1 MFITYSWAVSGK
13 NRKRPFKLFNF
24 SFGFLLASAR
34 ALAWLLCSLRRLHF
48 GCVFRLQL
56 VFFSVIMHLAI
67 IRFTAGAEELPAP
80 LPLTGNK
87 APTRSRR
94 PVRFT
99 LHKNSII
106 TLLTSTRDLFANIK
120 VNDSCSGVVCL
131 CGVVLKK
138 SEREKGS
145 VPFISSLSAFPWRG
159 STRSD

>member
-1 MFITYSWAVSGK
+1 MVRIERGPSSC
-13 NRKRPFKLFNF
+13 LI
-24 SFGFLLASAR
+24 FLLDFCLLLL
-34 ALAWLLCSLRRLHF
+34 ALSRDCSVRYVGYILDAYFDYSLC
-48 GCVFRLQL
+48 
-56 VFFSVIMHLAI
+56 FFSVIMHLAI
-67 IRFTAGAEELPAP
+67 IRFTAGAQELPAP